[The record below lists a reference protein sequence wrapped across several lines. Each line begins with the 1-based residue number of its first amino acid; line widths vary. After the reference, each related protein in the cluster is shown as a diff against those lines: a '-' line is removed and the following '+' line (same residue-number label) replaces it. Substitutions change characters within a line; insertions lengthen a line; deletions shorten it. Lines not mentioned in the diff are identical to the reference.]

1 MLSFQTH
8 LICTVPPYANP
19 DITDPV
25 TVQLFVTSSNKK
37 SESHSFVYT
46 PKNSQSILMSATSM
60 GTIQNNSLASNQGI
74 YYKIYSKNIL
84 TEIKKKKKKIIDDDK
99 KNVFVKKENNGIE
112 RVNKF

>member
-1 MLSFQTH
+1 MIIFGHQTH

-19 DITDPV
+19 EITDPV

-60 GTIQNNSLASNQGI
+60 GTLQNNSLASNQGI
-74 YYKIYSKNIL
+74 YY
-84 TEIKKKKKKIIDDDK
+84 EITRIFSQI
-99 KNVFVKKENNGIE
+99 
-112 RVNKF
+112 